1 MGCGGKINRRDLDLA
16 DREIIVA
23 FLASGGAAIFLL
35 RYRNKCI
42 DRDKNPSGY
51 FILGKLI
58 LYIINIDFTYD
69 IFRGILSR

>member
-23 FLASGGAAIFLL
+23 FLAKRVQRFFCLDTARNVLIGIRIPVIILL
-35 RYRNKCI
+35 
-42 DRDKNPSGY
+42 D
-51 FILGKLI
+51 KLI
-58 LYIINIDFTYD
+58 LYIINIYFTYD